1 VFSVHEQDLCIVG
14 ASEEIAMSDPSN
26 RAKNP
31 VKSTLTT
38 FRIIEALKELD
49 GARVTDLSE
58 HLDLPKS
65 SVHNYLST
73 LRQEEY
79 VVKKGN
85 DYYVGL
91 RFLNIGTEARGRLSI
106 YEIAKPEVRSLAEET
121 GELSNL
127 LVEEYGKGVYID
139 REVGEDAVRVDT
151 GTGERVHLHNTGLG
165 KAILAHLPEKR
176 VEEILDRHG
185 MPATTEHTITDR
197 ETLYEELAEVRES
210 GFAFDREERL
220 NGLRC
225 VAAPILDDSDEVVGA
240 VSVSGPT
247 SRMST
252 ERFRTEIPSLL
263 RNAVNIIEL
272 NIIHG

>member
-1 VFSVHEQDLCIVG
+1 MNDS
-14 ASEEIAMSDPSN
+14 PN

-49 GARVTDLSE
+49 GARVTDLAR

-65 SVHNYLST
+65 SIHNYLST
-73 LRQEEY
+73 LQQEEY
-79 VVKKGN
+79 VVKRDN
-85 DYYVGL
+85 VYSLGL
-91 RFLNIGTEARGRLSI
+91 RFLDIGTQARSKLPI

-127 LVEEYGKGVYID
+127 LVEEHGKGVYIH
-139 REVGEDAVRVDT
+139 RATGENAVRVDA
-151 GTGERVHLHNTGLG
+151 GTGQRVHLHNTGLG
-165 KAILAHLPEKR
+165 KAILAHYPRDR
-176 VEEILDRHG
+176 VEGILDQHG
-185 MPATTEHTITDR
+185 MPASTDTTITDR
-197 ETLYEELAEVRES
+197 EALFEELEGVRET
-210 GFAFDREERL
+210 GLAFDYGERL

-225 VAAPILDDSDEVVGA
+225 VAAPILDRNDEVVAA

-252 ERFRTEIPSLL
+252 ERFTEEIPELL
-263 RNAVNIIEL
+263 RNAVNVVEL
-272 NIIHG
+272 NVAYG